1 MSSSSNIFSM
11 YIWIINVIL
20 ESKYITLK
28 GIEKKW
34 RERRP
39 KNQFVDRTTFCRY
52 KRAISEIF
60 GLNIQCDGNN
70 RYFITNE
77 EVMYNKNLNRY
88 IFESISQ
95 GMMFMD
101 GLGMKNRIFTEP
113 MPSAGYFL
121 QDIIRAMNDNKV
133 VTIIYQKFDD
143 DLPKEHLIQP
153 YFLKAYKARWYL
165 FGMKDRT
172 IHTYALDRIK
182 GMNIEND
189 SFEMDENIN
198 AEEYFK
204 YAFGI
209 FVEEGVEPDDVL
221 IEVTENEA
229 QYMDTLPWHQSQK
242 RIESV
247 DGKVRYQFRINTTN
261 DFVSH
266 IISRTDRVKAL
277 SPKSLIDKIKERL
290 TVTLAIYP

>member
-1 MSSSSNIFSM
+1 M

-20 ESKYITLK
+20 ESKFITLK

-34 RERRP
+34 MDRRP
-39 KNQFVDRTTFCRY
+39 KNQFVDRTTFSRY
-52 KRAISEIF
+52 KHAISEIF

-70 RYFITNE
+70 RYYIANE
-77 EVMYNKNLNRY
+77 EVMYSKNLNRY

-95 GMMFMD
+95 GIMFMD

-113 MPSAGYFL
+113 MPSAGYYL
-121 QDIIRAMNDNKV
+121 QDIIRALNDNKV
-133 VTIIYQKFDD
+133 VSISYQKFDD

-153 YFLKAYKARWYL
+153 YFLKSYKSRWYL
-165 FGMKDRT
+165 FGMKNRN

-182 GMNIEND
+182 GMKIENET
-189 SFEMDENIN
+189 FVMDEHIN
-198 AEEYFK
+198 AEDYFK

-209 FVEEGVEPDDVL
+209 YVEGDLEPDDVI

-242 RIESV
+242 RIERA
-247 DGKVRYQFRINTTN
+247 DGKVKYQFKINPTN

-266 IISRTDRVKAL
+266 IISRTDRAKVI
-277 SPKSLIDKIKERL
+277 SPKSLVDKIKERL
-290 TVTLAIYP
+290 TATLALYT